1 MMNTSNFEAVKVA
14 MKQDK
19 TGYIL
24 TLSVH
29 PDDVPEEIFRDFV
42 GARYQIVAVRLNE
55 DQTPYPRK
63 NGVVSAAGML
73 CRNPMFWDWLV
84 SQNEI
89 TEKSE
94 EQAIEALH
102 RMCGIKSRK
111 ELSDVEF
118 QEVYDLIITDFNSW
132 KKDQVPF

>member
-1 MMNTSNFEAVKVA
+1 MNTSNFEAVKVA

-24 TLSVH
+24 TLSIH

-73 CRNPMFWDWLV
+73 CRNPMFWDWLA

-89 TEKSE
+89 TEKCE

-118 QEVYDLIITDFNSW
+118 QESFDLMKVEFRNW
-132 KKDQVPF
+132 LKDQVPF

>member
-1 MMNTSNFEAVKVA
+1 MNTSNFEAVKVA

-73 CRNPMFWDWLV
+73 CRNPLFWDWLAF
-84 SQNEI
+84 QNEI
-89 TEKSE
+89 TEKCE
-94 EQAIEALH
+94 EQAIKALH

-111 ELSDVEF
+111 ELGDVKFQDSFDLMKVEF
-118 QEVYDLIITDFNSW
+118 NNWQKN
-132 KKDQVPF
+132 QVPF